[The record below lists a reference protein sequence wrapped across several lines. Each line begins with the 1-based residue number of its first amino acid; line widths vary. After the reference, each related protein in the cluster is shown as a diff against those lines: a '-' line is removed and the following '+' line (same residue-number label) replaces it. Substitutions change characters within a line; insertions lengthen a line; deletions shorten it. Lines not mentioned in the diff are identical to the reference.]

1 MHISREDFEMIVAHA
16 VEEIPGEFRKRIE
29 NVEIV
34 VEDEPLPEHFGVAEL
49 PPDVIFFGLYHGVPT
64 PHRGFYNFALPDRI
78 LIFKG
83 PIERYCRTRKQLID
97 QIRKTVRHEV
107 AHYFGISDERLR
119 EIIAAYNYLKSA
131 GFC

>member
-1 MHISREDFEMIVAHA
+1 MRISREDFEHIVAHA
-16 VEEIPGEFRKRIE
+16 VEEIPAEFRERVE

-34 VEDEPLPEHFGVAEL
+34 VEEEPLPEHFGVKEL
-49 PPDVIFFGLYHGVPT
+49 PPDVTFFGLYHGLPT

-83 PIERYCRTRKQLID
+83 PIERYSRTRKELID
-97 QIRKTVRHEV
+97 NIRHTVRHEI

-119 EIIAAYNYLKSA
+119 EM
-131 GFC
+131 GR